1 MLSQGSIHNHPT
13 PEFREFLK
21 RLRELG
27 WTENQNF
34 LIEWRFSEGSAVP
47 LAQLATELVEKNVDV
62 IVTTPTQPTIA
73 AKQATSTI
81 PIIFMLGDPLASG
94 IVANLARPDANVTGM
109 SSLAPD
115 IAGKR
120 LALLKEALPTLK
132 RVSVLWNRPS
142 KGSAFVLEEITA
154 AGRSLNIELQDIGV
168 SEVTEFDRAFDAAVS
183 NKSEAVVV
191 LDDPVMQGH
200 VEAVTRIAAARKL
213 PLASIYSPYAVGGG
227 LMAYGPNLQS
237 LYRRA
242 AEYVDR
248 ILRGEKPANLPVQ
261 QPDKFTFVLNLN
273 TAKALSIEIPP
284 GLLARA
290 DEVIE

>member
-1 MLSQGSIHNHPT
+1 M
-13 PEFREFLK
+13 
-21 RLRELG
+21 
-27 WTENQNF
+27 

-47 LAQLATELVEKNVDV
+47 LARLAAELVEKNVEV

-81 PIIFMLGDPLASG
+81 PIIFVQVADPLVSG

-142 KGSAFVLEEITA
+142 KGSAFVLEEVTA

-168 SEVTEFDRAFDAAVS
+168 SEVTGFDRAFDAAVS

-191 LDDPVMQGH
+191 IDDPVMLGQ

-213 PLASIYSPYAVGGG
+213 PLASQYSPYAVGGG

-237 LYRRA
+237 LYRRG

-248 ILRGEKPANLPVQ
+248 ILHGDKPANLPVE
-261 QPDKFTFVLNLN
+261 QPETFTFVLNLK
-273 TAKALSIEIPP
+273 TAKALSIEISP

>member
-1 MLSQGSIHNHPT
+1 MPRRDFIITLLGGAVAALPRIALGQQQSGIRRIGVLS
-13 PEFREFLK
+13 
-21 RLRELG
+21 
-27 WTENQNF
+27 
-34 LIEWRFSEGSAVP
+34 
-47 LAQLATELVEKNVDV
+47 
-62 IVTTPTQPTIA
+62 
-73 AKQATSTI
+73 
-81 PIIFMLGDPLASG
+81 IIFVHVGDPVAPG
-94 IVANLARPDANVTGM
+94 IVANLARPDANVTGL
-109 SSLAPD
+109 SSLGPD

-142 KGSAFVLEEITA
+142 SGAALVLEEIMA

-168 SEVTEFDRAFDAAVS
+168 SEATEFDRAFDAAVS

-191 LDDPVMQGH
+191 LDDPVMLGQ
-200 VEAVTRIAAARKL
+200 VEVVTRIAAARKL
-213 PLASIYSPYAVGGG
+213 PLASSVPQYAVGGG

-242 AEYVDR
+242 AEYADR
-248 ILRGEKPANLPVQ
+248 ILRDKPANLPVE
-261 QPDKFTFVLNLN
+261 QPEKFTFVLNLK
-273 TAKALSIEIPP
+273 TAKALSIEISP